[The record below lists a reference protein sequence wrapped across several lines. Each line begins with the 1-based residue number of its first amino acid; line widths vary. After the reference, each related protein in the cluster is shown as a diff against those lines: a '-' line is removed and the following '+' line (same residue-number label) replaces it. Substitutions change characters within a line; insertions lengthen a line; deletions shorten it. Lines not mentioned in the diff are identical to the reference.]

1 MGARIRHTEGVS
13 WRAGP
18 GVRRWRSSSVSVG
31 LGWFGLG
38 WLLWYGIAWPFFI
51 APLWLVAEFWLLV
64 ITALASLGYMISRD
78 QPASD
83 LLIARAGPFWV
94 FDLRLPPE
102 GR

>member
-18 GVRRWRSSSVSVG
+18 GVRRWRSTSVSVG
-31 LGWFGLG
+31 AGWFGLG

-51 APLWLVAEFWLLV
+51 APLWAVAEFWLLFG
-64 ITALASLGYMISRD
+64 TAVLVLVYMADRH

-83 LLIARAGPFWV
+83 IYLARVGPFWV
-94 FDLRLPPE
+94 FDLWQPP
-102 GR
+102 